1 MTMLMDAAEARLS
14 ASVKINSSIKF
25 SFPGSDVDWIT
36 YTSHPRTLY
45 SILICVFPSLNFVTV
60 HFPKGTPICSA
71 ISSANF
77 RFELRVNSCK
87 DLSLYPDDI
96 SEALQLII
104 FSFWQ
109 RSLLYSFALT
119 LQLLKIL

>member
-36 YTSHPRTLY
+36 YTSHPRTLS
-45 SILICVFPSLNFVTV
+45 SILICVSPSLNFVTV

-77 RFELRVNSCK
+77 RFGLRVNRCK
-87 DLSLYPDDI
+87 DLLLYPDDI
-96 SEALQLII
+96 SAGPRLII
-104 FSFWQ
+104 FSFLQ
-109 RSLLYSFALT
+109 RIHLYAYSLV
-119 LQLLKIL
+119 LLFL